1 MYTLAAATKIY
12 LTKTTSIT
20 LFSNIDKDYS
30 AIDNTKKSNKKA
42 KKKQKHSTQQVSN
55 NDNLNTT
62 INKFV
67 LLRWNS

>member
-12 LTKTTSIT
+12 LTKTTLIT

-30 AIDNTKKSNKKA
+30 AIDNTKKATKKR
-42 KKKQKHSTQQVSN
+42 KKKQKHSAQQVSN